1 VCSEANIILFSWFD
15 ICIENGVYRSTKRAR
30 LSQVADDDSIWGDE
44 DPMVTKMKECS
55 FEDLR
60 SGAHLAEE
68 SPSAAVFGDNWV
80 SLDRGLLARVFHYLK
95 ADIRSIQSAA
105 STCKSW
111 YDAALVYKSMCQLID
126 LSSAGTKCNDMIFRA
141 IMVYYLSEVLSLVYN
156 SQAPHTCYMGNYFIL
171 LNSVL

>member
-1 VCSEANIILFSWFD
+1 LQ
-15 ICIENGVYRSTKRAR
+15 G
-30 LSQVADDDSIWGDE
+30 ADDDSNIWGDE

-55 FEDLR
+55 FEELK

-68 SPSAAVFGDNWV
+68 SPTAAVSGENWD

-95 ADIRSIQSAA
+95 ADIRSIQSAT

-111 YDAALVYKSMCQLID
+111 YDASLFYKSMCQLID

-141 IMVYYLSEVLSLVYN
+141 IMVCYLSEVLSLVHN
-156 SQAPHTCYMGNYFIL
+156 SPAQHML
-171 LNSVL
+171 LR